1 MASTSTQQVI
11 ASVSHAET
19 APEVSR
25 QRRLE
30 DLGLIMLVGFLPL
43 VISAVYLLLVPVE
56 FNAAYA
62 NYRFSSG
69 LVREFSTLI
78 LFVYLLRRQGRGL
91 QSVGLT
97 WHWTDLLKGFGLF
110 ILSLAATYFL
120 YWRAQSVYY
129 FWNRTYFHFRDSNA
143 MFAGASI
150 TLLFV
155 YGLAAS
161 WFEELLVRGYL
172 MTELIG
178 VSCPVWLAAA
188 VSIALQTSYHL
199 YYGFGGAAWV
209 SIGFAISAIYFAY
222 SRRLMPVILSHFFW
236 DLNATY
242 LNWHR

>member
-1 MASTSTQQVI
+1 MASTSAEQAI

-19 APEVSR
+19 APELSR

-30 DLGLIMLVGFLPL
+30 DLGLVMLVGFLPL
-43 VISAVYLLLVPVE
+43 IVSAGYLLLVPVQ
-56 FNAAYA
+56 FNALHT
-62 NYRFSSG
+62 NFRFLSG
-69 LVREFSTLI
+69 LAHEFATLI
-78 LFVYLLRRQGRGL
+78 LFVCLLRRQGRGL
-91 QSVGLT
+91 QSIGLS

-110 ILSLAATYFL
+110 ILSLMASYFF
-120 YWRAQSVYY
+120 YWRAQSAYY
-129 FWNRTYFHFRDSNA
+129 FWTRAHFHFRDSNA

-155 YGLAAS
+155 YGFAAS

-178 VSCPVWLAAA
+178 ISCPVWLAAG

-199 YYGFGGAAWV
+199 YYGFGAAAWL

-236 DLNATY
+236 DLTATY
-242 LNWHR
+242 LRWHR

>member
-1 MASTSTQQVI
+1 MASTSAQQAI
-11 ASVSHAET
+11 AVSQAERT
-19 APEVSR
+19 PGLSR

-30 DLGLIMLVGFLPL
+30 DLGLVMLVGFLPL
-43 VISAVYLLLVPVE
+43 IVSAAYLLLVPVQ
-56 FNAAYA
+56 FNPGHT

-69 LVREFSTLI
+69 LAHEFATLT
-78 LFVYLLRRQGRGL
+78 LFVCLLRRQGRGL
-91 QSVGLT
+91 KSVGLS

-110 ILSLAATYFL
+110 ALSMLASYFF
-120 YWRAQSVYY
+120 YWCAQSAYY
-129 FWNRTYFHFRDSNA
+129 YWNRTYFHFRDSNA
-143 MFAGASI
+143 IFAGASI
-150 TLLFV
+150 SLLFV

-188 VSIALQTSYHL
+188 VSVALQTSYHL

-209 SIGFAISAIYFAY
+209 SIGFAISAIYFAR

-236 DLNATY
+236 DLTATY
-242 LNWHR
+242 SYWHR